1 MTQPISTAPEQ
12 INIIYRQHKTTG
24 LLAAISPD
32 LDGLIVF
39 GRTPEHLCQKLP
51 LAVTELVKAQTGQ
64 DLAYDWAKEDDG
76 EDDGGKMALPPGF
89 ISVSEELGRLVP
101 A

>member
-12 INIIYRQHKTTG
+12 IHIIYRQHKKTG

-51 LAVTELVKAQTGQ
+51 IAVTSWSRRRLVKTLRMTGRKTVRMKTTAAKWRCH
-64 DLAYDWAKEDDG
+64 LASFPFQK
-76 EDDGGKMALPPGF
+76 
-89 ISVSEELGRLVP
+89 SLV